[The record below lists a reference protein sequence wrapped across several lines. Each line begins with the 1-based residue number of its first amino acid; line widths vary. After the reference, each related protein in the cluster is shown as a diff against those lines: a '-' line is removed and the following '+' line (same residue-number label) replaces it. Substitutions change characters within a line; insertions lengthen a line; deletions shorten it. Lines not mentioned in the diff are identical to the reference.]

1 MYIFN
6 FIGRRKIWY
15 TISIVVL
22 LAGIISL
29 AVQGLNLGI
38 DFTGGNIIQVRFEE
52 SVTSGEVREVFSQH
66 VKEAFSVQETDENNF
81 FVRTPVLTEEQSNL
95 IIAGLTSQFGKNEIL
110 RNEHVGPV
118 IGKEL
123 ALNAL
128 YALII
133 AAVLMVIYISFRF
146 EFKFGIAAVV
156 SLLHDVIVT
165 VGVFSMLQIEVD
177 SAFVAAILTIIGYS
191 INDTIVIFDRI
202 RENRRGSRKED
213 RATLVDRS
221 IMQTLTRSI
230 NTVLTTL
237 FLLIALI
244 LLGGA
249 TIKAF
254 VLALLIGIASGCYSS
269 IFIASPFWFDLN
281 NWATAK
287 KARA

>member
-1 MYIFN
+1 MFN

-237 FLLIALI
+237 FPLIALI

>member
-237 FLLIALI
+237 FPLIALI